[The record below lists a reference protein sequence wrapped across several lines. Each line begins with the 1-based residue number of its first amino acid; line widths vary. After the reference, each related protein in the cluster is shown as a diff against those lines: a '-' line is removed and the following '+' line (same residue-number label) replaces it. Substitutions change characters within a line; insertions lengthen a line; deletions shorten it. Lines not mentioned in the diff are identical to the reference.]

1 MDEAYDLY
9 LAALGARIKAAR
21 KACGL
26 SHRDLVLKYGYNDSQ
41 WRRYERG
48 GGLSLPSFVKLAVVL
63 KTTPSALLD
72 GIPLPNFDQMTSL
85 RTPQAVPRSLRPLE
99 VLKKAGA
106 DAVRAHEAD
115 S

>member
-9 LAALGARIKAAR
+9 LAVLGARIKAAR

-48 GGLSLPSFVKLAVVL
+48 GGLSLPSLVKLAVVL

-72 GIPLPNFDQMTSL
+72 GIPLPNCDQMASL
-85 RTPQAVPRSLRPLE
+85 RTSQAVPSSLKPSEIAKRI
-99 VLKKAGA
+99 K
-106 DAVRAHEAD
+106 